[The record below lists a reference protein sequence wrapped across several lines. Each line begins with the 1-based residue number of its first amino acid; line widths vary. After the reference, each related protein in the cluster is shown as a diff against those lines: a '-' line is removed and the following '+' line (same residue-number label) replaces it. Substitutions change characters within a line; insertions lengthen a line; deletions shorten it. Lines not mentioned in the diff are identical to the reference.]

1 MLMNILVEKEVN
13 MSEIKEEVIKIL
25 NVMEESIDLNS
36 VEDKEKQIEEINKI
50 KDYINKENDKVE

>member
-1 MLMNILVEKEVN
+1 